1 MHKLSV
7 VELNQPL
14 SSIYFNHSTTSVKAK
29 NMNELSSLSLMSLQS
44 PREQPYKGSIEWDS
58 WEKGFK
64 EDIILI
70 YEG

>member
-1 MHKLSV
+1 
-7 VELNQPL
+7 
-14 SSIYFNHSTTSVKAK
+14 
-29 NMNELSSLSLMSLQS
+29 MNELSSLSLMSLQS

-64 EDIILI
+64 EDIISI